1 MSSETQILVLN
12 GQKFTM
18 TSGARQI
25 DNVGEVLNYLSSDDI
40 KKVRREANISKIAVR
55 RNPVLTRLLSCI
67 LLKSSQI
74 LNDRT

>member
-1 MSSETQILVLN
+1 MSLETQILVLH

-18 TSGARQI
+18 TSGVSQI
-25 DNVGEVLNYLSSDDI
+25 DNVGDVLNCLSSDDI